1 MPQSKAIL
9 KKIPLQTRIRP
20 PPPPLHRSIL
30 RQDHRPRTKWYP
42 MRQHKK
48 VGGQKTCHL
57 LVVEPG
63 SPAYSIF
70 VLVVLFF
77 LLFSTFLRLRRLS
90 GGRLNFLNFGCSLR
104 KEIRRTGEV
113 LNTIDCGRGRNIR
126 LQSKMTIMIFKFV
139 PLELFSFRWVRYRPT
154 GPLRGC
160 SVLLTGAWGVCLRQ
174 RILAQKW
181 Y

>member
-1 MPQSKAIL
+1 
-9 KKIPLQTRIRP
+9 
-20 PPPPLHRSIL
+20 
-30 RQDHRPRTKWYP
+30 

-90 GGRLNFLNFGCSLR
+90 GGRLNFLNFGCSRFLALQKDLEQNTSKDHHNRDQNTNRDIWLLLCLLQQFIDLR
-104 KEIRRTGEV
+104 PVGFQESDVCHLGQKFKNLL
-113 LNTIDCGRGRNIR
+113 LN
-126 LQSKMTIMIFKFV
+126 
-139 PLELFSFRWVRYRPT
+139 
-154 GPLRGC
+154 
-160 SVLLTGAWGVCLRQ
+160 A
-174 RILAQKW
+174 
-181 Y
+181 